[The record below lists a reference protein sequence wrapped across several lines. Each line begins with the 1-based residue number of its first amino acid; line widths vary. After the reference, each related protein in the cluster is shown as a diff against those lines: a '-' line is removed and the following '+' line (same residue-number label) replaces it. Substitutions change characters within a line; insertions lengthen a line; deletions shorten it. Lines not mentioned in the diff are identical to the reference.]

1 MVINQLHSEFSTV
14 RRLTCTAPEV
24 PNASMALL
32 QKQVFLPDHHGRKGE
47 GGLRTRGYFK
57 TAESL
62 DHKFPPL
69 VTIITAVFNGEKL
82 LEQVIR
88 SVFAQTYDNVE
99 YIIIDG
105 GSSDDTLDIIRTY
118 EDAIDYWVSEPDAG
132 IYDAWNK
139 GLRLASGDWI
149 AFLGSDDTYLKHALQ
164 TYADFIMNLR
174 GKEYDYISSRVNLVS
189 GSNLLRTIGSQW
201 RWRTFR
207 RYMNVAHAGSLHR
220 RTLYEHYGLYDTS
233 YKICGDYEFLL
244 RPGSG
249 LRAAFLDDVTAE
261 MKIGGASD
269 NCLQAIREAARA
281 KIFTGKRST
290 LLSYADACLAI
301 GKWNIRKCL
310 WY

>member
-1 MVINQLHSEFSTV
+1 MTLQ
-14 RRLTCTAPEV
+14 RL
-24 PNASMALL
+24 LL
-32 QKQVFLPDHHGRKGE
+32 AFPLAGRKGE
-47 GGLRTRGYFK
+47 GGLRKKGVFK
-57 TAESL
+57 FRDSIDSAIGRQ
-62 DHKFPPL
+62 DPL
-69 VTIITAVFNGEKL
+69 ITVVTAVFNGGQF
-82 LEQVIR
+82 LEQSIS
-88 SVFAQTYDNVE
+88 SVLNQTYNNFE

-105 GSSDDTLDIIRTY
+105 GSSDNTLDIIRTY

-149 AFLGSDDTYLKHALQ
+149 AFLGADDTYLKHALQ
-164 TYADFIMNLR
+164 TYTDFIMKLR

-189 GSNLLRTIGSQW
+189 GSSLLRTIGSEW
-201 RWRTFR
+201 RWKTFR

-244 RPGSG
+244 RPGSS
-249 LRAAFLDDVTAE
+249 LRAAYLDDVTAE
-261 MKIGGASD
+261 MKIGGTSD
-269 NCLQAIREAARA
+269 NCLESIHEATRA
-281 KIFTGKRST
+281 KILTGKRNT
-290 LLSYADACLAI
+290 VLSYADECLAI